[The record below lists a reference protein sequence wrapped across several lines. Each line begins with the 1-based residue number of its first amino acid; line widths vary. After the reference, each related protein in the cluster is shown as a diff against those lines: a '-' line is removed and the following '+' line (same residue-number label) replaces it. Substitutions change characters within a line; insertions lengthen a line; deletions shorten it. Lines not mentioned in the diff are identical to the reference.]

1 MQYGGFWL
9 RFVAYII
16 DAIVMVAVQYVILM
30 VLGLDE
36 ALTGGFSEE
45 TATLSAGQSLTA
57 NVISIVL
64 GWLYF
69 AVLESGSWQATLGK
83 KALGMVVTDVD
94 GQRISFLRATGRYF
108 GKIVS
113 SIILL
118 IGFIMIAFTERKQ
131 GLHDMMA
138 GTLVV
143 KGQPGTVGV
152 DSGVFE

>member
-30 VLGLDE
+30 VFGLDE